1 MDKQKQIQIQFR
13 LLDIQQLQFVNL
25 ASKWP
30 EGEMQINN
38 QIQFNC
44 ETDKRIVHCKTHFE
58 YKKNDITQLLFSV
71 QTTFE
76 FAREGW
82 SAMYQLD
89 GDQWILPAGLVQH
102 MADLT
107 IGSARGILA
116 VRSEVE
122 EGLPKLLLPL
132 VNPAQVLNSNLCF
145 KRNIAPEGVGMGGT
159 NGNA

>member
-1 MDKQKQIQIQFR
+1 MEKQIQIQFR
-13 LLDIQQLQFVNL
+13 LMDIEQLQFVNL
-25 ASKWP
+25 ANQWP
-30 EGEMQINN
+30 EGELQINN
-38 QIQFNC
+38 QLQFNC

-82 SAMYQLD
+82 SAMYQLQ

-107 IGSARGILA
+107 INAARGILA
-116 VRSEVE
+116 MRSQE
-122 EGLPKLLLPL
+122 EGLPKLILPL
-132 VNPAQVLNSNLCF
+132 INPGQILKNNISF
-145 KRNIAPEGVGMGGT
+145 KRQPAATEMPIGEP

>member
-1 MDKQKQIQIQFR
+1 MEKQIQIQFR
-13 LLDIQQLQFVNL
+13 LLDIEQLQFVNL
-25 ASKWP
+25 ANQWP
-30 EGEMQINN
+30 EGELQINN
-38 QIQFNC
+38 QLQFNC

-82 SAMYQLD
+82 SAMYQLQ

-107 IGSARGILA
+107 INAARGILA
-116 VRSEVE
+116 MRSQE
-122 EGLPKLLLPL
+122 EGLPKLILPL
-132 VNPAQVLNSNLCF
+132 INPGQILKNNISF
-145 KRNIAPEGVGMGGT
+145 KRQPAATEMPMGEP

>member
-1 MDKQKQIQIQFR
+1 MEKQIQIQFR
-13 LLDIQQLQFVNL
+13 LMDIEQLQFVNL
-25 ASKWP
+25 ANQWP
-30 EGEMQINN
+30 EGELQINN
-38 QIQFNC
+38 QLQFNC
-44 ETDKRIVHCKTHFE
+44 ETDKRTVHCKTHFE

-82 SAMYQLD
+82 SAMYQLQ

-107 IGSARGILA
+107 INAARGILA
-116 VRSEVE
+116 MRSQE
-122 EGLPKLLLPL
+122 EGLPKLILPL
-132 VNPAQVLNSNLCF
+132 INPGQILKNNISF
-145 KRNIAPEGVGMGGT
+145 KRQPAATEMPIGEP

>member
-1 MDKQKQIQIQFR
+1 MEKQIQIQFR
-13 LLDIQQLQFVNL
+13 LMDIEQLQFVNL
-25 ASKWP
+25 ANQWP
-30 EGEMQINN
+30 EGELQINN
-38 QIQFNC
+38 QLQFNC

-82 SAMYQLD
+82 SAMYQLQ

-107 IGSARGILA
+107 INAARGILA
-116 VRSEVE
+116 MRSQE
-122 EGLPKLLLPL
+122 EGLPKLILPL
-132 VNPAQVLNSNLCF
+132 INPGQILKNNISF
-145 KRNIAPEGVGMGGT
+145 KRQPAATEMPIGEA